1 MLRLPDGNRILD
13 ALPQAERHV
22 LADHL
27 QHESLYAGQAVYVCG
42 EPMMRV
48 LFPLTCMLSKIKDM
62 QDGARVEVAAIGCE
76 GMSGISLTFDA
87 RDPSIEV
94 LCSIA
99 GTTLTLEAE
108 TFLRLLAEL
117 PAFKRLVTS
126 YASASY
132 AAIAQI
138 AACNRFH
145 SIDARCARWLLSSG
159 RRAGRDSY
167 DVTHEHVAMALGAN
181 RPAVSTACRSLADAG
196 LIRYPRGRVMIVD
209 AQGLERAS
217 CECYAAL
224 EALWGAR
231 ATHP

>member
-1 MLRLPDGNRILD
+1 MRVPGANRILETV
-13 ALPQAERHV
+13 PQAERRM

-27 QHESLYAGQAVYVCG
+27 QPASLRAGEVVYASG
-42 EPMMRV
+42 EPMTRV
-48 LFPLTCMLSKIKDM
+48 IFPLTCMLSKIKDM
-62 QDGARVEVAAIGCE
+62 QNGSRVEVAAVGCE
-76 GMSGISLTFDA
+76 GMSGISLALDA
-87 RDPSIEV
+87 RDPSVEV

-99 GTTLTLEAE
+99 GSALALEADA
-108 TFLRLLAEL
+108 FLRLLGEL
-117 PAFKRLVTS
+117 PAFKRIVTG
-126 YASASY
+126 YARIAY

-145 SIDARCARWLLSSG
+145 SIEERCARWLLSSG

-181 RPAVSTACRSLADAG
+181 RPAVSTACRALADAG
-196 LIRYPRGRVMIVD
+196 LIRYPRGHVVIVD

-231 ATHP
+231 AAHP

>member
-1 MLRLPDGNRILD
+1 MRLPDGNRILD
-13 ALPQAERHV
+13 ALPQAEQRV

-27 QHESLYAGQAVYVCG
+27 QHSSLHAGEIVYAPG

-48 LFPLTCMLSKIKDM
+48 VFPLTCMLSKIKDM
-62 QDGARVEVAAIGCE
+62 QDGARVEVAGIGCE
-76 GMSGISLTFDA
+76 GMTGISLTFDA
-87 RDPSIEV
+87 RDPSVEV

-99 GTTLTLEAE
+99 GSALTLETD
-108 TFLRLLAEL
+108 TFLRLLAQL
-117 PAFKRLVTS
+117 PGFKRTVTG
-126 YASASY
+126 YARASY

-145 SIDARCARWLLSSG
+145 SIEARCARWLLSSG
-159 RRAGRDSY
+159 RRAGRHSY

-181 RPAVSTACRSLADAG
+181 RPAVTTACRALADAG
-196 LIRYPRGRVMIVD
+196 LIRYPRGHVVILD
-209 AQGLERAS
+209 AHGLESAS

-231 ATHP
+231 AANQ